1 MDDNRKQQQILMQQ
15 KPYFSP
21 TYRNTIS
28 LILMKYQQFYSISL
42 SRKRG
47 EFIFHPFPLEMAEEM
62 VFKFEGKRKIVQN
75 LSIGIN

>member
-1 MDDNRKQQQILMQQ
+1 MQQ
-15 KPYFSP
+15 MPYFSP
-21 TYRNTIS
+21 TSRNTIS

-42 SRKRG
+42 SRRRG
-47 EFIFHPFPLEMAEEM
+47 GKFIFHLFPLEMAEEM